1 LFNIWKWNEG
11 GQIVSLN
18 FKNGKTGVNES
29 IARGGK
35 MTAVKI
41 NNLTELSEYIENQ
54 ESRIASL
61 ETEITELKE
70 SIKNII
76 AHHND
81 IAHFIDD
88 ELPDTDLLSR
98 DFLKRAFAVW
108 GHYFIAQLIIGVIF
122 GIGYFLIV
130 ITLLNTFRIR

>member
-1 LFNIWKWNEG
+1 
-11 GQIVSLN
+11 
-18 FKNGKTGVNES
+18 
-29 IARGGK
+29 
-35 MTAVKI
+35 
-41 NNLTELSEYIENQ
+41 
-54 ESRIASL
+54 
-61 ETEITELKE
+61 LKE

-76 AHHND
+76 VHHND

-98 DFLKRAFAVW
+98 NFLKRAFAVW

>member
-1 LFNIWKWNEG
+1 MGEC
-11 GQIVSLN
+11 
-18 FKNGKTGVNES
+18 
-29 IARGGK
+29 IARGGN
-35 MTAVKI
+35 MTAAKI
-41 NNLTELSEYIENQ
+41 NNLTDLSEYIENQ
-54 ESRIASL
+54 ESRIVSL
-61 ETEITELKE
+61 ETEITELKG

-98 DFLKRAFAVW
+98 NFLKRAFAVW

-122 GIGYFLIV
+122 GVGYFLIV
-130 ITLLNTFRIR
+130 INTFRIR